1 MKLLPKLSLFVF
13 ILVASTALIAI
24 FVSINTIRSINYE
37 LNIQLI
43 EKDLNNVHHFITDK
57 YSALKKHDLHHVKN
71 YYQKAIAD
79 TQAILSTTELI
90 NKGYLVILSESGQ
103 EIVNSSLDDGKS
115 DKDLMDS
122 KYLVSIQQSMT
133 ETAFS
138 QADIKNSIKISEL
151 SQFNRVVF
159 YKKIPEWDLG
169 LFIVLNND
177 ELYSRLNDYIN
188 NITIKFIIVL
198 LMALLAGFL
207 FSRYL
212 VTRIRVALK
221 QIHHVQNDEMNAR
234 IKNIQANDEI
244 SELNSGL
251 NQMTEIIADKIRK
264 QTQSEKEITKSK
276 IALQEQHALLSA
288 FISAMPELA
297 FIFDETGEYIEIF
310 GSNLKLL
317 CAKKED
323 LLGKKLTS
331 FMPELI
337 AKQIM
342 KTIDTTLK
350 TRQPQVLDYN
360 MEINGTNTY
369 FQGHTAVLDFEHKT
383 SPDLGLVILIAHDI
397 TEQVLAQKQAY
408 KLSLYDILT
417 ELPNRRFLME
427 RLDQEIARA
436 KRHEQSGALLFIDLD
451 NFKIINDNFGHLIG
465 DLLLIEVAKR
475 LTQQLRKEDIAF
487 RLGGDEFVILL
498 SNLDNNI
505 LTASIKAQTIAQ
517 KILEII
523 QETYILKDIKHHIS
537 CSIGVVLFPENEC
550 DSQDLIKYADIAMY
564 KAKDE
569 GKNSVK
575 VYTSHMQALLEKH
588 LQLQNDL
595 RIAIKQSD
603 LTIHLQPQY
612 DHNGLI
618 VSAEALVRWE
628 HPDKGF
634 IPPGEFIAIAEESGL
649 IHALGRSVIILVL
662 ETLQKLLK
670 QKVSSSFKRIA
681 INVSPWQIGQ
691 KDFVTEME
699 VLLEKYQIPASYL
712 DIEITEQ
719 TLIGNFS
726 VFAKKM
732 EQMQNMGFYF
742 SIDDFGTGYSSLS
755 YLKSLPVNM
764 LKIDRSFIEELT
776 KNKNNDAIVDTIIVM
791 ARHLGLE
798 VLAEGVET
806 KVQLDFLKQHDCHFY
821 QGYYFSKPLLIDDFI
836 NVLSNQAA
844 ANQ

>member
-1 MKLLPKLSLFVF
+1 MKLIPKLSLFVF
-13 ILVASTALIAI
+13 ILVASTALITI
-24 FVSINTIRSINYE
+24 FFSITTIRSINYD

-43 EKDLNNVHHFITDK
+43 EKDLNNIHHFIADK
-57 YSALKKHDLHHVKN
+57 YSALEKHDLHHVKN

-79 TQAILSTTELI
+79 TQAALNTTELVH
-90 NKGYLVILSESGQ
+90 KGYLVILSESGQ
-103 EIVNSSLDDGKS
+103 EIVNSSLDDGKY
-115 DKDLMDS
+115 DKHLMDS

-133 ETAFS
+133 QTAFS
-138 QADIKNSIKISEL
+138 QADFKNGIKISEL
-151 SQFNRVVF
+151 SHINRVVF

-169 LFIVLNND
+169 LFIVLKND

-198 LMALLAGFL
+198 FMALLAGFL

-212 VTRIRVALK
+212 VTRIRVALQ
-221 QIHHVQNDEMNAR
+221 QIHHVQKDEMNAR

-251 NQMTEIIADKIRK
+251 NHMTEIIADKIRK
-264 QTQSEKEITKSK
+264 HTQSEKEVTKSK

-317 CAKKED
+317 CAKKEE
-323 LLGKKLTS
+323 LLGKNLTS
-331 FMPELI
+331 FVPELI
-337 AKQIM
+337 AKQFM
-342 KTIDTTLK
+342 QTIDTTLK
-350 TRQPQVLDYN
+350 THQPQVLDYN

-369 FQGHTAVLDFEHKT
+369 FQGHASVLDFEHKT
-383 SPDLGLVILIAHDI
+383 SPHRGLVIWIVHDI
-397 TEQVLAQKQAY
+397 TEQVQAQKQAY
-408 KLSLYDILT
+408 KLSLYDTLT

-505 LTASIKAQTIAQ
+505 LTASNTAQTIAQ

-523 QETYILKDIKHHIS
+523 QETYILRDIKHHIS

-550 DSQDLIKYADIAMY
+550 CDSQDVIKYADIAMY

-575 VYTSHMQALLEKH
+575 VYTSHMQALLEKQ

-634 IPPGEFIAIAEESGL
+634 IPPAEFIAIAEESGL
-649 IHALGRSVIILVL
+649 IHALGRSVMIQVL

-681 INVSPWQIGQ
+681 INVSPWQFGQ
-691 KDFVTEME
+691 KDFVTEIE

-732 EQMQNMGFYF
+732 EQMQNMGCYF

-821 QGYYFSKPLLIDDFI
+821 QGYYFSKPLVIDDFI
-836 NVLSNQAA
+836 NLLSN
-844 ANQ
+844 

>member
-1 MKLLPKLSLFVF
+1 MKLIPKLSLFVF
-13 ILVASTALIAI
+13 ILVASTALITI
-24 FVSINTIRSINYE
+24 FFSITTIRSINYD

-43 EKDLNNVHHFITDK
+43 EKDLNNIHHFIADK
-57 YSALKKHDLHHVKN
+57 YSALEKHDLHHVKN

-79 TQAILSTTELI
+79 TQAALNTTELVH
-90 NKGYLVILSESGQ
+90 KGYLVILSESGQ
-103 EIVNSSLDDGKS
+103 EIVNSSLDDGKY
-115 DKDLMDS
+115 DKHLMDS

-133 ETAFS
+133 QTAFS
-138 QADIKNSIKISEL
+138 QADFKNGIKISEL
-151 SQFNRVVF
+151 SHINRVVF

-169 LFIVLNND
+169 LFIVLKND

-198 LMALLAGFL
+198 FMALLAGFL

-212 VTRIRVALK
+212 VTRIRVALQ
-221 QIHHVQNDEMNAR
+221 QIHHVQKDEMNAR

-251 NQMTEIIADKIRK
+251 NHMTEIIADKIRK
-264 QTQSEKEITKSK
+264 HTQSEKEVTKSK

-317 CAKKED
+317 CAKKEE
-323 LLGKKLTS
+323 LLGKNLTS
-331 FMPELI
+331 FVPELI
-337 AKQIM
+337 AKQFM
-342 KTIDTTLK
+342 QTIDTTLK
-350 TRQPQVLDYN
+350 THQPQVLDYN

-369 FQGHTAVLDFEHKT
+369 FQGHASVLDFEHKT
-383 SPDLGLVILIAHDI
+383 SPHRGLVIWIVHDI
-397 TEQVLAQKQAY
+397 TEQVQAQKQAY
-408 KLSLYDILT
+408 KLSLYDTLT

-505 LTASIKAQTIAQ
+505 LTASNMAQTIAQ

-523 QETYILKDIKHHIS
+523 QETYILRDIKHHIS
-537 CSIGVVLFPENEC
+537 CSIGVVLFPDNECC
-550 DSQDLIKYADIAMY
+550 DSQDVIKYADIAMY

-575 VYTSHMQALLEKH
+575 VYTSHMQALLEKQ

-612 DHNGLI
+612 DQNGLI

-634 IPPGEFIAIAEESGL
+634 IPPAEFIAIAEESGL
-649 IHALGRSVIILVL
+649 IHALGRSVMIQVL

-681 INVSPWQIGQ
+681 INVSPWQFGQ
-691 KDFVTEME
+691 KDFVTEIE

-732 EQMQNMGFYF
+732 EQMQNMGCYF

-821 QGYYFSKPLLIDDFI
+821 QGYYFSKPLVIDDFI
-836 NVLSNQAA
+836 NLLSN
-844 ANQ
+844 